1 MSMSKSVG
9 MKFLFFAALLAA
21 SSQLQASPRKVHTV
35 ALGAA
40 KRVHYSKVSDPAG
53 ALPNEQDLR
62 IRGLIVD
69 GLVKEWTTGETHDVT
84 DRSFLV
90 RRVIR
95 LNDALPAAES
105 ATGKHAQAG
114 NQWVWQRGPWLLV
127 DRVTG
132 HVLVL
137 KLPDYDPGV
146 SQVAWFRDYGA
157 YCGLTANAKNLY
169 AVVAQIT
176 ARKPVLA
183 KKIAAFDAEKHPDP
197 VCELAQWQRDPLQVT
212 FRPSGKEA
220 VSFDVVPG
228 SAVLVEESSDEP
240 EAAEKPKQ

>member
-1 MSMSKSVG
+1 
-9 MKFLFFAALLAA
+9 MKKKTKLVIISLVVLLAA
-21 SSQLQASPRKVHTV
+21 ASQLQASPRKVHTV

-53 ALPNEQDLR
+53 ALPTEQELR

-69 GLVKEWTTGETHDVT
+69 GLVKEWTTGEAHDVT
-84 DRSFLV
+84 DRSFVV

-95 LNDALPAAES
+95 LNDALPTGSAE
-105 ATGKHAQAG
+105 GKHAQPG

-146 SQVAWFRDYGA
+146 SQVVSRLRGVLRADRQRQKSLCCRGSDHGA
-157 YCGLTANAKNLY
+157 QAGAGQKDCRLRCGKTPRPGLRAGSVAARTVAGHLPSQRP
-169 AVVAQIT
+169 AVGQ
-176 ARKPVLA
+176 L
-183 KKIAAFDAEKHPDP
+183 
-197 VCELAQWQRDPLQVT
+197 
-212 FRPSGKEA
+212 
-220 VSFDVVPG
+220 
-228 SAVLVEESSDEP
+228 
-240 EAAEKPKQ
+240 